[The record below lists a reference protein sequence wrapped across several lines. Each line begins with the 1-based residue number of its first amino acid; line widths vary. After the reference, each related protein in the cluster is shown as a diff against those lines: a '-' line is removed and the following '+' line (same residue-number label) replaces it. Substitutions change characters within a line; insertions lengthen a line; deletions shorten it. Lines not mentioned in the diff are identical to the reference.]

1 VGKGESQKIKG
12 TGLGL
17 SIAKKIVE
25 AHGGSIQVSSEDGKG
40 SIFTVFLFKGEKDD
54 SKA

>member
-1 VGKGESQKIKG
+1 
-12 TGLGL
+12 
-17 SIAKKIVE
+17 
-25 AHGGSIQVSSEDGKG
+25 VSSEDGKG